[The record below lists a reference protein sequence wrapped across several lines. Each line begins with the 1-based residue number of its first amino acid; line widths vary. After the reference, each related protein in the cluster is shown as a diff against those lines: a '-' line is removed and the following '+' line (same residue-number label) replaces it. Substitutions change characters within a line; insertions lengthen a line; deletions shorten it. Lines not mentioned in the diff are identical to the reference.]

1 MINQDVLALSRS
13 PLVLLGQ
20 FTVSV
25 LWGAF
30 FLIIVLG
37 SVRLLNQ
44 NLFRKINE
52 IIKMFLKG
60 IGIDFSPSI
69 FYNSWANIIYYIFL
83 LRVPIVSGLVFLS
96 FPLIAQFVAPNFL
109 QNVFIIETGQQ
120 LASVIIFSTL
130 TSIIIVSLLK
140 SIVVLIIDSSSDDQS
155 GNNTDKSSNA
165 INENKSFRKFR
176 VLTTIILFLPTWL
189 ILFALNF
196 SSSSKPLYLSMALK
210 GVLISLILLS
220 LVSIYEYRKE
230 LIDKYKDQLKTIIP
244 KIILDFIRQNNSL
257 KNRRTLFFTVE
268 VLVGVVFYLLV
279 VYFNWPQ
286 NANNA
291 RLPDYLQAPTL
302 LYLLLILWNLTL
314 FVGLVTFVFDKSI
327 DDELDIQRKKIFA
340 FDPNKQ
346 NNDEERQKTETDTKF
361 YNHTFYWP
369 VVLFLVVFSAL
380 SYGVFGVDHFF
391 ELKNSDNPV
400 VIKDYKQDFQEA
412 IWNRICEEK
421 FDATNKNQICK
432 NAQGSEE
439 QSLVVVAA
447 SGGGI
452 QASGWMTQV
461 LSGLQ
466 DKELGIGE
474 DFTKAIAL
482 ISSASGGS
490 VGSMFYVDQFNDQG
504 VLSQDAIAE
513 NNQENQLAKVVEN
526 STNDWLNAVGW
537 GLAFPDLFRSIGF
550 PFVLNWVSSDS
561 QYLDRGYALEKT
573 WQKTLVTKN
582 SKYPT
587 LDSRRKQILD
597 GQIPISVFNTTLV
610 ENGRRFLVSP
620 MKFVPGTMADY
631 LKEPPEKNI
640 TKALDFRTLYNNCG
654 KNHDQGCNLNM
665 TTASRLS
672 ASFPYVTPMSRNYPD
687 NLITINGK
695 ESHLQ
700 NYHIADGGYFDNA
713 GIFTAM
719 EWLNNFLKYNSSKDS
734 NHHINIKK
742 VVLLQINAFPEDKL
756 QIDQK
761 GKPGFIVDTIG
772 PIDTLA
778 GIRDATQ
785 VARNQT
791 FANLLKDRWDDNVK
805 IQDFTISFPE
815 MDKQGK
821 PYNPP
826 LSWRL
831 TDRQKFNLK
840 DAWKN
845 DQDIRNTVIK
855 MKKFW
860 SGDQSTT

>member
-1 MINQDVLALSRS
+1 MINLDVLALSRS
-13 PLVLLGQ
+13 PLVPLGQ

-25 LWGAF
+25 LWEAF

-37 SVRLLNQ
+37 SIRLLNR
-44 NLFRKINE
+44 NLFRKTNK

-69 FYNSWANIIYYIFL
+69 FYNSWANIIYYVFL
-83 LRVPIVSGLVFLS
+83 LRVPIVSGLVFFS

-109 QNVFIIETGQQ
+109 QNVFVIETGKQ
-120 LASVIIFSTL
+120 LASVIIFSIL
-130 TSIIIVSLLK
+130 TSIIIVSLSKTIL
-140 SIVVLIIDSSSDDQS
+140 VLIVDSPNNFDADDS
-155 GNNTDKSSNA
+155 INKNND
-165 INENKSFRKFR
+165 FRKFR
-176 VLTTIILFLPTWL
+176 LITTIILVLPTW
-189 ILFALNF
+189 ITLFKLNSQIERF
-196 SSSSKPLYLSMALK
+196 YSLLGL
-210 GVLISLILLS
+210 VISLVILS
-220 LVSIYEYRKE
+220 LVFIYEYKDE
-230 LIDKYKDQLKTIIP
+230 LNIQ
-244 KIILDFIRQNNSL
+244 ILITT

-268 VLVGVVFYLLV
+268 ALVGIVFYLLV
-279 VYFNWPQ
+279 IYFNWPQ
-286 NANNA
+286 DVNNTP
-291 RLPDYLQAPTL
+291 RLSNDLQAPTL
-302 LYLLLILWNLTL
+302 LYLLLILWILTL
-314 FVGLVTFVFDKSI
+314 FVGLVTFIFDRSI
-327 DDELDIQRKKIFA
+327 DDELDIQREQLLNFVEPAALSKMTPQLNQKLDNSKKIEE
-340 FDPNKQ
+340 PEKSKKS
-346 NNDEERQKTETDTKF
+346 EERKNIEKNTRF
-361 YNHTFYWP
+361 YNHTFNWP

-391 ELKNSDNPV
+391 ELKNSNNPL
-400 VIKDYKQDFQEA
+400 VIKDYRQDFQQA
-412 IWNRICEEK
+412 VWNRICKDK
-421 FDATNKNQICK
+421 FDATNSKQVCK
-432 NAQGSEE
+432 ENEE
-439 QSLVVVAA
+439 QPLVVVAA

-461 LSGLQ
+461 LAGLQ
-466 DKELGIGE
+466 DQELGIGE
-474 DFTKAIAL
+474 DFTKAITL

-513 NNQENQLAKVVEN
+513 NNQENKLAKVVEN
-526 STNDWLNAVGW
+526 ATNDWLNAVGW

-550 PFVLNWVSSDS
+550 PFVLNWVSQDS
-561 QYLDRGYALEKT
+561 RYLDRGYALEKT
-573 WQKTLVTKN
+573 WQKTLVNKD

-597 GQIPISVFNTTLV
+597 GQVPITVFNTTLV

-620 MKFVPGTMADY
+620 MKFVPGTMTDY

-654 KNHDQGCNLNM
+654 KNHDQACDLSM

-687 NLITINGK
+687 NLIPVKGK
-695 ESHLQ
+695 ETHLQ

-719 EWLNNFLKYNSSKDS
+719 EWLNNFLKYNSKSSD
-734 NHHINIKK
+734 HQINIKK

-831 TDRQKFNLK
+831 TDRQKLNLK

-845 DQDIRNTVIK
+845 DQDIRNTVLE

-860 SGDQSTT
+860 SGDQSII